1 MIIDD
6 GVVKGVVVQKDG
18 KKLNVRAA
26 QGVVLSCGGYEY
38 DEESK
43 RNFNLGDPIL
53 TLGCPGNTG
62 DGLRMAEAAGA
73 GIWHTSGLSCPL
85 GTKVPGH
92 TASQAFNTKQTGYIL
107 VDQNG
112 KRFINEKQIEH
123 HAGIL
128 AVNYFDSYEMKYP
141 RIPCYAIFDAN
152 SKEDGAFAPS
162 YGSGWLRHRE
172 KWNWSRSNDKE
183 IEAGIVKV
191 GQNIQELAE
200 KIGVDAKNLQA
211 TIGQW
216 NSDLKGPEKKDSLFG
231 RTLEGHVGQVWPHG
245 ASKKQSSPLD
255 KPPYYAIELFPAIL
269 NTQGGPRHNS
279 KSQVLNPFGQP
290 IPRLYVAG
298 ELGSFWGF
306 IYQGCGNNAE
316 ALIFGRIAGE
326 EASKEKRWS

>member
-1 MIIDD
+1 MKIKSLKAI
-6 GVVKGVVVQKDG
+6 G
-18 KKLNVRAA
+18 KNQAFYRASLNVRAA

-216 NSDLKGPEKKDSLFG
+216 NSDLKGPEKKTLCLDVRLKVTSAKYG
-231 RTLEGHVGQVWPHG
+231 RTAQ
-245 ASKKQSSPLD
+245 A
-255 KPPYYAIELFPAIL
+255 
-269 NTQGGPRHNS
+269 R
-279 KSQVLNPFGQP
+279 
-290 IPRLYVAG
+290 
-298 ELGSFWGF
+298 
-306 IYQGCGNNAE
+306 NN
-316 ALIFGRIAGE
+316 LLL
-326 EASKEKRWS
+326 

>member
-1 MIIDD
+1 MAHFWIILPAWH
-6 GVVKGVVVQKDG
+6 KG
-18 KKLNVRAA
+18 
-26 QGVVLSCGGYEY
+26 
-38 DEESK
+38 
-43 RNFNLGDPIL
+43 
-53 TLGCPGNTG
+53 TG
-62 DGLRMAEAAGA
+62 
-73 GIWHTSGLSCPL
+73 P
-85 GTKVPGH
+85 

-216 NSDLKGPEKKDSLFG
+216 NSDLKDRRKKTLCLDVRLKVTSAKYG
-231 RTLEGHVGQVWPHG
+231 RTAQ
-245 ASKKQSSPLD
+245 A
-255 KPPYYAIELFPAIL
+255 
-269 NTQGGPRHNS
+269 R
-279 KSQVLNPFGQP
+279 
-290 IPRLYVAG
+290 
-298 ELGSFWGF
+298 
-306 IYQGCGNNAE
+306 NNLLLRQT
-316 ALIFGRIAGE
+316 ALLRD
-326 EASKEKRWS
+326 